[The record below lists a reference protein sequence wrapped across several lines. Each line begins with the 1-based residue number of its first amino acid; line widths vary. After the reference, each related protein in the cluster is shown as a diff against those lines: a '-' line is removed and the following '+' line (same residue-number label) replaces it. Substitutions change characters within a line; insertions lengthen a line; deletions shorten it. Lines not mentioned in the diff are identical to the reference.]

1 MFQCFGHVICLPAKE
16 ADMPDSN
23 AVGINEMFRRLRS
36 AKLSHVADRVPKGF
50 RAPGL
55 RTKINRAP
63 EKFIKGYRLR
73 PFFNFFIL
81 KSKTKSYMEGVDRP
95 NTTHKLVIV

>member
-1 MFQCFGHVICLPAKE
+1 MFRSRDCWPAKE

-55 RTKINRAP
+55 PRNLSRATGSALFFFYFKIQNQMLGGRC
-63 EKFIKGYRLR
+63 
-73 PFFNFFIL
+73 
-81 KSKTKSYMEGVDRP
+81 
-95 NTTHKLVIV
+95 

>member
-1 MFQCFGHVICLPAKE
+1 MICLPAKE
-16 ADMPDSN
+16 ADMADSN

-63 EKFIKGYRLR
+63 GSRAPEKFIKGYRLR
-73 PFFNFFIL
+73 PFFIFL
-81 KSKTKSYMEGVDRP
+81 
-95 NTTHKLVIV
+95 L

>member
-1 MFQCFGHVICLPAKE
+1 MICLPVKE
-16 ADMPDSN
+16 ADMADSN
-23 AVGINEMFRRLRS
+23 SVGINEMFRRLRS

-73 PFFNFFIL
+73 SVFFFFIL
-81 KSKTKSYMEGVDRP
+81 KSKTKC
-95 NTTHKLVIV
+95 

>member
-1 MFQCFGHVICLPAKE
+1 MICLPAKE
-16 ADMPDSN
+16 ADMADSN

-63 EKFIKGYRLR
+63 GLQGSRAPEKFIKGYRLR

-81 KSKTKSYMEGVDRP
+81 KSKTKS
-95 NTTHKLVIV
+95 

>member
-1 MFQCFGHVICLPAKE
+1 MNCLPAKK
-16 ADMPDSN
+16 ADMADSN

-36 AKLSHVADRVPKGF
+36 AKLLHVADRVPKGF

-63 EKFIKGYRLR
+63 GLPRNLSR
-73 PFFNFFIL
+73 ATGSALFFFFFYFKIQNQIL
-81 KSKTKSYMEGVDRP
+81 GGRC
-95 NTTHKLVIV
+95 

>member
-1 MFQCFGHVICLPAKE
+1 MFRSRDCWPAKE

-23 AVGINEMFRRLRS
+23 AVEINEMFRRLRS

-55 RTKINRAP
+55 RTKINRALGLP
-63 EKFIKGYRLR
+63 RNLSRATGSTL
-73 PFFNFFIL
+73 FFFFYFKIQNQML
-81 KSKTKSYMEGVDRP
+81 GGRC
-95 NTTHKLVIV
+95 